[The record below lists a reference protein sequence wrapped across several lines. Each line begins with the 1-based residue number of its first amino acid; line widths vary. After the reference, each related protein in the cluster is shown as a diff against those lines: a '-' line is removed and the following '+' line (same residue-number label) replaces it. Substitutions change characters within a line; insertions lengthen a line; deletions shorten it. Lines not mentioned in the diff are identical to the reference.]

1 MPGDDD
7 MGQCVTPTD
16 NTLLQ
21 EKMEEIISFI
31 CNNQMSSDMHTKKED
46 NQVQIKVSH
55 INAHSTRVSKIRLTI
70 FLIVMVATQM
80 HIIAAIK

>member
-31 CNNQMSSDMHTKKED
+31 CNN
-46 NQVQIKVSH
+46 
-55 INAHSTRVSKIRLTI
+55 
-70 FLIVMVATQM
+70 
-80 HIIAAIK
+80 